1 MGGISGER
9 GSSAEQGTHRGTGWA
24 PFRTRGAANPP
35 RGPAPLHAN
44 EGGREGQT
52 EGEGPGTELTGRPG
66 RLTAGLRAGAE
77 RASRRGTPRHNR
89 GCCPPPGRRPPPLAP
104 CPPEDGA
111 GAQPPGQR
119 QWVAQGRVLGA
130 AGPRL
135 SRRSLRVAPRRPAPV
150 CGFPCPPPSGRKGA
164 AEPRAGPAAGRS
176 SPSRLGGPAPG
187 PGPPGGG
194 GGRGGPPPVPGTGAR
209 PAGLLSACVTCT
221 APPAEAEAREG
232 CPASVCPAAWLD
244 TRP

>member
-35 RGPAPLHAN
+35 PGPAPLHAN

-89 GCCPPPGRRPPPLAP
+89 GCCLPPGRRPPPLAP
-104 CPPEDGA
+104 QRTGPALSLQGNGSGWRRGA
-111 GAQPPGQR
+111 SWGRPARDCLGGACGWPRAVRPR
-119 QWVAQGRVLGA
+119 CAVSLVRHPLGA
-130 AGPRL
+130 RGQPSLELGRPRGALPRPGSAGLRL
-135 SRRSLRVAPRRPAPV
+135 GPAL
-150 CGFPCPPPSGRKGA
+150 
-164 AEPRAGPAAGRS
+164 RAGEAGGEGRRRHPA
-176 SPSRLGGPAPG
+176 PAPG
-187 PGPPGGG
+187 LQACSQ
-194 GGRGGPPPVPGTGAR
+194 PV
-209 PAGLLSACVTCT
+209 
-221 APPAEAEAREG
+221 
-232 CPASVCPAAWLD
+232 
-244 TRP
+244 